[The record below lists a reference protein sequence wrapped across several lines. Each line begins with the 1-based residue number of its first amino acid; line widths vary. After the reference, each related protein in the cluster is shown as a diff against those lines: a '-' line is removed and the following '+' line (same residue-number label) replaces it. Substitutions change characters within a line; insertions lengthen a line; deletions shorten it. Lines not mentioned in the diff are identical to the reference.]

1 MYDGGITLRSG
12 RRGFAVYRDG
22 KVVAQYTAIGRLLL
36 RRHHITV
43 WQERI
48 CHLSGREG
56 GRAVYVYWEI
66 ITIFRS
72 INRNLDKLMNTK
84 KLIVFLLW
92 AFLPMVIVGLV
103 MHFSGASAVGLPEE
117 SSAIDPLAAMKGL
130 LFSAGAMLIPLLAVI
145 FTQLIFK
152 EPVLKNLGI
161 SFKLNRWW
169 WIGWLLMPVIA
180 FAVLG
185 VTLLMPGAKWTPNS
199 EMMQSAIASMPEGFG
214 IWGVIAVTMIS
225 GLLNGITINAV
236 FAFGEEI
243 AWRGFLMKEFKGR
256 KFLTAALWIGIIWG
270 FWHAPIILNGH
281 NYPQHPVAGVFMMV
295 AFCLLFTPMLMYFRQ
310 KSGSVIVPAIM
321 HGTFNAVV
329 GISAVVVT
337 PANDLLYGGPGLA
350 GFIVLLMMDVC
361 LYLYDRYFS
370 KERVFAS
377 LL

>member
-1 MYDGGITLRSG
+1 
-12 RRGFAVYRDG
+12 
-22 KVVAQYTAIGRLLL
+22 
-36 RRHHITV
+36 
-43 WQERI
+43 
-48 CHLSGREG
+48 
-56 GRAVYVYWEI
+56 
-66 ITIFRS
+66 
-72 INRNLDKLMNTK
+72 MNTK

-103 MHFSGASAVGLPEE
+103 MHFSGASAVGLQEE
-117 SSAIDPLAAMKGL
+117 PSTIDPLAAIKGL

-161 SFKLNRWW
+161 

-185 VTLLMPGAKWTPNS
+185 VTLLMPGAQWTPDS
-199 EMMQSAIASMPEGFG
+199 EMMQSAIVSMPEGIGVWG
-214 IWGVIAVTMIS
+214 IIAITTVS
-225 GLLNGITINAV
+225 GLISGITINAV

-243 AWRGFLMKEFKGR
+243 AWRGFLMKEFKGK
-256 KFLTAALWIGIIWG
+256 KFLLAALWIGIIWG
-270 FWHAPIILNGH
+270 LWHTPIILNGH
-281 NYPQHPVAGVFMMV
+281 NYPQHPMAGVFMMV
-295 AFCLLFTPMLMYFRQ
+295 VFCLLLTPMLMYFRQ

-329 GISAVVVT
+329 GISAAVVT
-337 PANDLLYGGPGLA
+337 PANDLLYGGAGLA

-377 LL
+377 VL

>member
-1 MYDGGITLRSG
+1 
-12 RRGFAVYRDG
+12 
-22 KVVAQYTAIGRLLL
+22 
-36 RRHHITV
+36 
-43 WQERI
+43 
-48 CHLSGREG
+48 
-56 GRAVYVYWEI
+56 
-66 ITIFRS
+66 
-72 INRNLDKLMNTK
+72 MNTK

-103 MHFSGASAVGLPEE
+103 MHFSGASAVGLQEE
-117 SSAIDPLAAMKGL
+117 PSTIDPLAAIKGL

-169 WIGWLLMPVIA
+169 WIGWLLMP
-180 FAVLG
+180 
-185 VTLLMPGAKWTPNS
+185 GAQWTPDS
-199 EMMQSAIASMPEGFG
+199 EMMQSAIVSMPEGIGVWG
-214 IWGVIAVTMIS
+214 IIAITTVS
-225 GLLNGITINAV
+225 GLISGITINAV

-243 AWRGFLMKEFKGR
+243 AWRGFLMKEFKGK
-256 KFLTAALWIGIIWG
+256 KFLLAALWIGIIWG
-270 FWHAPIILNGH
+270 LWHTPIILNGH
-281 NYPQHPVAGVFMMV
+281 NYPQHPMAGVFMMV
-295 AFCLLFTPMLMYFRQ
+295 VFCLLLTPMLMYFRQ

-329 GISAVVVT
+329 GISAAVVT
-337 PANDLLYGGPGLA
+337 PANDLLYGGAGLA

-377 LL
+377 VL